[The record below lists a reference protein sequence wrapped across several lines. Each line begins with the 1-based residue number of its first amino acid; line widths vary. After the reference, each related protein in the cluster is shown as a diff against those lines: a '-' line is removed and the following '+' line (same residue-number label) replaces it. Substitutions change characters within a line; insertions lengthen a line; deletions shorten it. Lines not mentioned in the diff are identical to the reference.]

1 MRIECVGQETKF
13 IVLPIYFMLKLA
25 ALPDTKEMRMQ
36 ITTRHVAKNE
46 QTNRRITVTS
56 ETRTYKSDNDIL
68 KGSSSS
74 SERREL

>member
-1 MRIECVGQETKF
+1 MRIDYVGQETKSV
-13 IVLPIYFMLKLA
+13 VLPIYFLVNLA
-25 ALPDTKEMRMQ
+25 VLPDTKEMRMHVA
-36 ITTRHVAKNE
+36 TRHVAKNE

-56 ETRTYKSDNDIL
+56 ETRIYKSDNDIL